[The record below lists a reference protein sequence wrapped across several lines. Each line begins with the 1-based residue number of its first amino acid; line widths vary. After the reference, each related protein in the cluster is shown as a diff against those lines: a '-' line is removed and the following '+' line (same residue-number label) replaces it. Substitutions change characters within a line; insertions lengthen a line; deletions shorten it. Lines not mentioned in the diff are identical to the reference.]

1 MKRSDLADAL
11 RLMRLRT
18 RGLSAHPAQPWIRT
32 SLYITRSYSRFLL
45 LLGLTGFV
53 LFTGAPVHAAE
64 GIKTPVVAAKGWR
77 FQVLHANL
85 TGVDNLVQ
93 AADGTLYASRELA
106 QGQGLVVRLRDG
118 RVETLISNLNRPDGL
133 HLQGRWLY
141 VTEEVA
147 DGRVLEYDLCSGKQR
162 ELVTLHNPEG
172 IVMLPDGD
180 LAVNED
186 SVNGRLVR
194 VLRNGVVEVITS
206 GLNRP
211 EGLAVTDDGTLI
223 IAETGTG
230 RVLARAAN
238 GEMSV
243 LVEDLEEPDQVEV
256 GPDGAIWITEDL
268 QPGRLLRYQNGTLE
282 VILTGLWAPQGMII
296 TGPNSLLLAEQ
307 GRGRILQVTGA
318 EP

>member
-18 RGLSAHPAQPWIRT
+18 R
-32 SLYITRSYSRFLL
+32 SYPRFLL
-45 LLGLTGFV
+45 FLGLTGFAWFPGV
-53 LFTGAPVHAAE
+53 PAHAAE
-64 GIKTPVVAAKGWR
+64 NIKTPVVAAKGWR
-77 FQVLHANL
+77 FQVLHAHL
-85 TGVDNLVQ
+85 SGVDNLVQ
-93 AADGTLYASRELA
+93 ATDGTLYASRELA
-106 QGQGLVVRLRDG
+106 QGQGLVVRIRDG

-162 ELVTLHNPEG
+162 ELTTLHNPEG

-186 SVNGRLVR
+186 SINGRLVR

-230 RVLARAAN
+230 RVLAWRH

-256 GPDGAIWITEDL
+256 GPDGAIWITEDM
-268 QPGRLLRYQNGTLE
+268 QPGRLLRYQDWTLE
-282 VILTGLWAPQGMII
+282 VILTGLWAPQGMTI

-307 GRGRILQVTGA
+307 GRGRILQVTGVA
-318 EP
+318 P